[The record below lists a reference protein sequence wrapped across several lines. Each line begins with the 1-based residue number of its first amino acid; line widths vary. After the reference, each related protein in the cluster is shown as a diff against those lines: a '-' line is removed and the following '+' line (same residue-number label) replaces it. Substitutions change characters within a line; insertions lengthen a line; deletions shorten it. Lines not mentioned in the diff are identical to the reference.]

1 MKILFVG
8 LGSIGQR
15 HLRNVKRIYGNAVEI
30 FAYRVRRLSQ
40 TFSDD
45 MKIREGVDLEN
56 EFKIKVFSDY
66 AEALASKPDVV
77 FITNITAKHVE
88 CAIEAAKSG
97 CDIFMEKPLSDS
109 IDRVSELVNIVKK
122 NNCVLYMGYQNRFH
136 PCIQY
141 AKSVLSKGLLGRIL
155 SADNEFSERL
165 TTMHTYEDYR
175 QTYMARKDMG
185 GGPILNL
192 QIHSLDYLQ
201 WLLGM
206 PVSVF
211 TVIPQS
217 SRLEIDVE
225 ASASSIYEF
234 QTANGDTIPV
244 YSHTDF
250 YQFPPVHQLK
260 IVGEKGRLE
269 ADLNKAVCRLYIEGE
284 LQEEKSFDDFVRND
298 MFITELKELM
308 EHVASRTQPE
318 TNLSQGIIGLKMAL
332 AAKESAKNHI
342 KINLEDIK

>member
-15 HLRNVKRIYGNAVEI
+15 HLRNVRRIYGDTVDI
-30 FAYRVRRLSQ
+30 LAYRVRRLSQ

-45 MKIREGVDLEN
+45 MKIREGIDLER
-56 EFKIKVFSDY
+56 EFNIRVYTDY
-66 AEALASKPDVV
+66 AEALEMKPDVV
-77 FITNITAKHVE
+77 FVTNITAKHIE
-88 CAIEAAKSG
+88 CAIEAAKAG
-97 CDIFMEKPLSDS
+97 CDIFMEKPLSDGFN
-109 IDRVSELVNIVKK
+109 RVQELVDTVKK
-122 NNCVLYMGYQNRFH
+122 NNCILYMGYQNRYH

-141 AKSVLSKGLLGRIL
+141 TKKILTDGVLGRIL

-201 WLLGM
+201 WLLGT

-217 SRLEIDVE
+217 SGLDIDVE
-225 ASASSIYEF
+225 ASASSLYEF
-234 QTANGDTIPV
+234 KTDNGDTIPV

-250 YQFPPVHQLK
+250 FQFPPVHILK
-260 IVGEKGRLE
+260 IVGEKGRIE
-269 ADLNKAVCRLYIEGE
+269 ADLNKANCRLYIEGE
-284 LQEEKSFDDFVRND
+284 LKEEKTFEGFVRND
-298 MFITELKELM
+298 MFIIELKELM
-308 EHVASRTQPE
+308 EHVKQRTQPE
-318 TNLSQGIIGLKMAL
+318 ANLTQGIIGLKMAL
-332 AAKESAKNHI
+332 AAKESSKNHV
-342 KINLEDIK
+342 KYYLEDIK

>member
-15 HLRNVKRIYGNAVEI
+15 HLRNIRRLYGDTVEI
-30 FAYRVRRLSQ
+30 LAYRVRRLSQ

-45 MKIREGVDLEN
+45 MKIREGVNLEQEYN
-56 EFKIKVFSDY
+56 IHVFSDY
-66 AEALASKPDVV
+66 AEAIATKPNVV
-77 FITNITAKHVE
+77 FITNITAKHIE
-88 CAIEAAKSG
+88 CAIEAAKAG

-109 IDRVSELVNIVKK
+109 IEGVQELVDIVKENK
-122 NNCVLYMGYQNRFH
+122 SILYMGYQNRFH

-141 AKSVLSKGLLGRIL
+141 AKKVLEEGQLGRIL

-201 WLLGM
+201 WLLGT
-206 PVSVF
+206 PVSVL
-211 TVIPQS
+211 TIIPQS
-217 SRLEIDVE
+217 SDLEIDVE

-234 QTANGDTIPV
+234 QTASGGTIPV

-250 YQFPPVHQLK
+250 FQFPPVHILK

-269 ADLNKAVCRLYIEGE
+269 ADLNKAVCRLYIEGD
-284 LQEEKSFDDFVRND
+284 LREEKTFDGFVRNE
-298 MFITELKELM
+298 MFITELKEM
-308 EHVASRTQPE
+308 MWHVADRTQPE
-318 TNLSQGIIGLKMAL
+318 ANLTQGIIGLKMAL
-332 AAKESAKNHI
+332 AAKESAKKHI
-342 KINLEDIK
+342 QLNLEDIK

>member
-1 MKILFVG
+1 MKVLFVG

-15 HLRNVKRIYGNAVEI
+15 HLRNVKHVYGDAVEI
-30 FAYRVRRLSQ
+30 LAYRVRRLSQ

-45 MKIREGVDLEN
+45 MKIRDGVDLEK
-56 EFKIKVFSDY
+56 EFNIQVFPDY
-66 AEALASKPDVV
+66 AEALSTKPDVV
-77 FITNITAKHVE
+77 FITNITAKHIE
-88 CAIEAAKSG
+88 CAVEAAKAG

-109 IDRVSELVNIVKK
+109 IEGVQELVDIVKK
-122 NNCVLYMGYQNRFH
+122 NNCILYMGYQNRFH
-136 PCIQY
+136 PCVQY
-141 AKSVLSKGLLGRIL
+141 AKKVLADGLLGKIL

-201 WLLGM
+201 WLLGT

-211 TVIPQS
+211 SIIPQS
-217 SRLEIDVE
+217 SGLEIDVE
-225 ASASSIYEF
+225 ASASSVYEF
-234 QTANGDTIPV
+234 KTENGDIIPV
-244 YSHTDF
+244 YTHTDF
-250 YQFPPVHQLK
+250 FQFPSVHIFK

-269 ADLNKAVCRLYIEGE
+269 ADLNKAICRLYIEGE
-284 LQEEKSFDDFVRND
+284 LLEEKTFEGFVRND

-308 EHVASRTQPE
+308 VHVKLRTQPE
-318 TNLSQGIIGLKMAL
+318 PNLSQGIIGLKMAL
-332 AAKESAKNHI
+332 AAKESAKNHV
-342 KINLEDIK
+342 KYNMEDIK

>member
-15 HLRNVKRIYGNAVEI
+15 HLRNVKRVYGDTVEI
-30 FAYRVRRLSQ
+30 LAYRVRRLSQ

-45 MKIREGVDLEN
+45 MKIREGVDLEQ
-56 EFKIKVFSDY
+56 EFNIHVFSDY
-66 AEALASKPDVV
+66 AEALADRPDVV

-88 CAIEAAKSG
+88 YAIEAAKAG
-97 CDIFMEKPLSDS
+97 CDIFMEKPLSDN
-109 IDRVSELVNIVKK
+109 INRIQELVNAVKE
-122 NNCVLYMGYQNRFH
+122 NNIVLYMGYQNRFH

-141 AKSVLSKGLLGRIL
+141 TKNILEGGLLGRIL

-201 WLLGM
+201 WLLGI

-217 SRLEIDVE
+217 SGLEIDVE

-234 QTANGDTIPV
+234 KTANGDTIPV

-250 YQFPPVHQLK
+250 FQFPPVHILK
-260 IVGEKGRLE
+260 IVGEKGRIE
-269 ADLNKAVCRLYIEGE
+269 ADLNKSVCRLYIEGA
-284 LQEEKSFDDFVRND
+284 LKEEKTFEGFIRND

-308 EHVASRTQPE
+308 EHIAHRTQPE
-318 TNLSQGIIGLKMAL
+318 ANLSQGIIGLKMAL
-332 AAKESAKNHI
+332 AAKESAKKHV
-342 KINLEDIK
+342 KFNLEDIK